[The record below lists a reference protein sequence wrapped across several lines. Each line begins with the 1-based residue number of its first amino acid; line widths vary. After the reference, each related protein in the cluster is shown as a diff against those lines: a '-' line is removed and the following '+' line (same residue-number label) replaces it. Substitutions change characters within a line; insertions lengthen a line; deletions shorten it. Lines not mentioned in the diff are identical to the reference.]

1 MAVYFDNINTTHAC
15 YTVGDINFK
24 GVKYAQKLNTVDNDS
39 VEISSQNS
47 ADSNGK
53 KKKSTAKKICI
64 TALVGAIVFAI
75 GDLIACDGK
84 HLKKIYEYFF
94 KKGKNK
100 PTGGNAGN
108 TGATGGRGTGNAG
121 GNAGSTG
128 ATGGR
133 GTGNAGGNAGNTGAT
148 GGRGAGNAGGNAG
161 NTGATGGR
169 GAGNAGG
176 NAGNTG
182 STGGRGAG
190 NAGGNAGNTGAT
202 GGRGTGNTGGVGGS
216 AATAARMRFNS
227 NWNDQFVKDLE
238 EVSQKVASSNFSTSQ
253 LSSDDISKIAKILEI
268 EKDEVLQISKNKRLR
283 NKLSMKFH
291 PDLHQN
297 ESEEVKTILKQIQ
310 TIINCFSQKR

>member
-108 TGATGGRGTGNAG
+108 TGATGGRGA
-121 GNAGSTG
+121 
-128 ATGGR
+128 
-133 GTGNAGGNAGNTGAT
+133 GNAGGNAGNTGAT

-169 GAGNAGG
+169 GAGN
-176 NAGNTG
+176 
-182 STGGRGAG
+182 
-190 NAGGNAGNTGAT
+190 
-202 GGRGTGNTGGVGGS
+202 TGGVGGS

-227 NWNDQFVKDLE
+227 NWNDQFVKDLD
-238 EVSQKVASSNFSTSQ
+238 EVSQIVASRNFSTSQ
-253 LSSDDISKIAKILEI
+253 LKSKIAKILEI
-268 EKDEVLQISKNKRLR
+268 EEYEVLQISSNKRLR

-297 ESEEVKTILKQIQ
+297 ESEEVITILNKIQ
-310 TIINCFSQKR
+310 TIINSL